1 MLITP
6 EFVENFMK
14 LGVAA
19 VAFTLLL
26 FISMNIID
34 RFMQANAPEC
44 TSYVGDNIPSHAT

>member
-26 FISMNIID
+26 FIIMNIID
-34 RFMQANAPEC
+34 RFMQRDVMCLNDSAKVSNE
-44 TSYVGDNIPSHAT
+44 